1 MCASFYGAHVPFDL
15 FFLSLL
21 STLPN
26 TLNEDSILSML
37 SQEDIL
43 QPDLADN

>member
-1 MCASFYGAHVPFDL
+1 MCAFYGAHVPSDL
-15 FFLSLL
+15 LFRSLL